1 MIKTSLTES
10 ETFRRPLPTG
20 DLAVH
25 FCSFVGRRLRA
36 IGQQMSR
43 SLKRVEQPLPS
54 PDMSYSR
61 LSPELMRIEVRLL
74 DTAGSENG
82 SRSLIL
88 TRPREV

>member
-1 MIKTSLTES
+1 MIKTAATEPETVRRSLT
-10 ETFRRPLPTG
+10 TRPG
-20 DLAVH
+20 VH
-25 FCSFVGRRLRA
+25 FSSLVGRLLRA
-36 IGQQMSR
+36 IGCRPTTR
-43 SLKRVEQPLPS
+43 SLKHIERPLPS

>member
-1 MIKTSLTES
+1 MIKTSPTES

-61 LSPELMRIEVRLL
+61 LSRDVMRIEARRLL
-74 DTAGSENG
+74 
-82 SRSLIL
+82 
-88 TRPREV
+88 

>member
-1 MIKTSLTES
+1 MIKTSPTAS
-10 ETFRRPLPTG
+10 ETFRRPLPTR

-25 FCSFVGRRLRA
+25 LCSFVGRRLRA

-61 LSPELMRIEVRLL
+61 LSRDVKRIEARRLL
-74 DTAGSENG
+74 
-82 SRSLIL
+82 
-88 TRPREV
+88 

>member
-1 MIKTSLTES
+1 MIKTSPTES

-36 IGQQMSR
+36 IGRQQMSR
-43 SLKRVEQPLPS
+43 FLKRIEQTLPS

-61 LSPELMRIEVRLL
+61 LSRDVMRIEARRLL
-74 DTAGSENG
+74 
-82 SRSLIL
+82 
-88 TRPREV
+88 